1 MHVNRLRDER
11 GAILVLAA
19 VMIPVFLLLTALVID
34 VGNWYTH
41 KRQLQNRA
49 DAAAFA
55 AGVEYAKNWQQ
66 CVYAGTDA
74 TKLADRAKA
83 AQKIAD
89 MARQY
94 AGDPEASDYAL
105 GTLPTLRNTEIATQ
119 PNVDVMINSDASKN
133 YMDDTDYT
141 DGDGGAGVVVADPCY
156 VHPADDISA
165 KGHWT
170 DVKVKER
177 DLPSLFGGF
186 GLSLFRNIARA
197 RIDIRPAISGHKFLP
212 LAIPNNVITKVQ
224 VRYYD
229 NCRDP
234 NHTSP
239 IATKD
244 LAPLPD
250 TQQAAFASQ
259 GGGILWGLPVDP
271 ADLSKGGDGGIG
283 FGMHIPGVDPVACG
297 SGNPYLPISTEVRIA
312 SRDEVDFNQQCA
324 TLLASKFAD
333 CFGNLSYIRVWK
345 DGSPNAHP
353 LIKQVQ
359 LTPGC
364 ATRADGYFGPYSGLQ
379 PPGSRTCNYGA
390 LVAVDFGNRYP
401 GSTNFR
407 VQVNGVDL
415 DPPSGSNPT
424 GTWITNGTPLIA
436 STNKQG
442 SNPETGTNLVT
453 VKVLWT
459 PPTGGPQ
466 SYQEIAQQSYV
477 GTQETAGA
485 LDLVRTSGSPFAGGL
500 PSGPLENITDG
511 NVDVTVFPTIGIR
524 SVLRPKIFTT
534 LRTESSQ
541 GSQLVQCDPAV
552 SSGKEFLLFRDGCQP
567 WFGANPFVNG
577 PWWNTGTKE
586 CPNSG
591 LWYSTTAMPAPYG
604 LNTASNPWRC
614 VIQAPGSSNGQTGD
628 WMIVATQNCKDP
640 TLDPNLDPV
649 TNTNKCHNWKT
660 AAEAQAAGSCGNYD
674 GKPGEP
680 DGWLQKGGN
689 LDDPRVISLFIV
701 PYQALKGVTGSKAE
715 IPVLSFASFYVMGW
729 RGQNASENDPCP
741 DPDFNGVPYATPD
754 KGTVQGV
761 FVAGIQY
768 EPGPVDPDAVCTE
781 DLLIPC
787 RPTLVR

>member
-1 MHVNRLRDER
+1 MNRLRDER
-11 GAILVLAA
+11 GTILALSA
-19 VMIPVFLLLTALVID
+19 VMIPVFLLLAALVID

-55 AGVEYAKNWQQ
+55 AGVEYAKHWQQ

-74 TKLADRAKA
+74 TKLAERAA
-83 AQKIAD
+83 AGLNIAD
-89 MARQY
+89 AARQY
-94 AGDPEASDYAL
+94 AGDPEASDYA
-105 GTLPTLRNTEIATQ
+105 GGMLPATPLRNTEIATQ
-119 PNVDVMINSDASKN
+119 PNVDVMINSDTSKN

-141 DGDGGAGVVVADPCY
+141 DGDGGVGAVVADPCY

-165 KGHWT
+165 RGHWT

-186 GLSLFRNIARA
+186 GLPLPRNIARA
-197 RIDIRPAISGHKFLP
+197 RVDVRPAISGHKFMP

-224 VRYYD
+224 IRYYD

-234 NHTSP
+234 LHNSP
-239 IATKD
+239 IATQN

-250 TQQAAFASQ
+250 DQQAAYAAQ
-259 GGGILWGLPVDP
+259 GGGILWGMPKVP
-271 ADLSKGGDGGIG
+271 GDLSEGDGAVG
-283 FGMHIPGVDPVACG
+283 FTMHIPGYDPVDCG
-297 SGNPYLPISTEVRIA
+297 SGNPYLPISAEVRIA
-312 SRDEVDFNQQCA
+312 SRDEVDFGQSCG

-333 CFGNLSYIRVWK
+333 CFGNLSFIRVWK
-345 DGSPNAHP
+345 DGNPNAHP
-353 LIKQVQ
+353 LIKQVT

-364 ATRADGYFGPYSGLQ
+364 AARADGYFGPYTGLQ
-379 PPGSRTCNYGA
+379 AAGSRTCNYGA
-390 LVAVDFGNRYP
+390 SVNVDFGNRYSP
-401 GSTNFR
+401 TPPSSTNFK

-415 DPPSGSNPT
+415 LPPSGGNPT
-424 GTWITNGTPLIA
+424 GTWITDGATLVA
-436 STNKQG
+436 STNKTG
-442 SNPETGTNLVT
+442 SNPETGNNPVT

-459 PPTGGPQ
+459 PPTGSQQ
-466 SYQEIAQQSYV
+466 SYQELAQQTYI

-485 LDLVRTSGSPFAGGL
+485 IDLVRTSGSPFALGL
-500 PSGPLENITDG
+500 PSAPFDNITDG

-524 SVLRPKIFTT
+524 SVLRPGLFTT

-541 GSQLVQCDPAV
+541 GSQLVACDPAV

-586 CPNSG
+586 CPDSG
-591 LWYSTTAMPAPYG
+591 LWYSSTTMPAPYG
-604 LNTASNPWRC
+604 LNSASNPWRC
-614 VIQAPGSSNGQTGD
+614 VLQAPGSSNGQTGD
-628 WMIVATQNCKDP
+628 WMIVATQNCKDS
-640 TLDPNLDPV
+640 TID
-649 TNTNKCHNWKT
+649 TSTNKCHSWKT

-680 DGWLQKGGN
+680 NGWVQRGGDLN
-689 LDDPRVISLFIV
+689 DPRVISLFII
-701 PYQALKGVTGSKAE
+701 PYQALKNVSGSKVE
-715 IPVLSFASFYVMGW
+715 IPVLTFASFYVMGW
-729 RGQNASENDPCP
+729 KGQNASENDPCP
-741 DPDFNGVPYATPD
+741 DPDFDGVAYSTPD

-768 EPGPVDPDAVCTE
+768 EPGPVDPNAVCTE